1 MSEKYIATPTKTK
14 DILKKFNFSFKKSLG
29 QNFLVDVNILDN
41 IIHHAGIDKTT
52 GVIEIGPGIGALT
65 EQLARHAEHV
75 VALEIDKRLVPILE
89 DTLEAYENIDILL
102 EDVLKADLHQIIQ
115 QYFPKQQEIHIVAN
129 LPYYITTP
137 ILMKLLR
144 ENLPITSITVMIQK
158 EVAERMAAKPKT
170 KSYGSLTI
178 AMQYYTDAEVV
189 MHVPKTVFIPQPN
202 IESSILKLTKR
213 SKPPVDVKDEDF
225 FFEIVKASFAQRR
238 KTLRNNLNRFLKDS
252 MSKEEIKHI
261 LDEIGIDGSR
271 RGETL
276 TIEEFAN
283 LANAILEK
291 SLEF

>member
-115 QYFPKQQEIHIVAN
+115 QYFPKQKEIHIVAN

-178 AMQYYTDAEVV
+178 AMQYYTDAEIM

>member
-1 MSEKYIATPTKTK
+1 M
-14 DILKKFNFSFKKSLG
+14 
-29 QNFLVDVNILDN
+29 NILDN

-178 AMQYYTDAEVV
+178 AMQYYTDAEIM